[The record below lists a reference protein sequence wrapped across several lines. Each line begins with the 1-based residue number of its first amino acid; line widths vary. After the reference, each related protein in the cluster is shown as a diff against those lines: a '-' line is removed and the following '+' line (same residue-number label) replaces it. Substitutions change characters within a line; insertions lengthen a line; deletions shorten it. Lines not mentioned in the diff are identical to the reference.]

1 MALKATIR
9 RAVRQAFLALDD
21 IPRKA
26 TYHVTGLVPVRDLET
41 GESTTPTTDR
51 ALTLVVFTSFS
62 SKEKDLDAAIDLTD
76 TKVLFPMEDLAGH
89 FPTNSDSL
97 TDDAGKKLE
106 IVRVL
111 CDPAAL
117 LAKLQCRYS

>member
-21 IPRKA
+21 IPRTA
-26 TYHVTGLVPVRDLET
+26 TYHSAGGAIVRNIDT
-41 GESTTPTTDR
+41 GESSVPTTDR
-51 ALTLVVFTSFS
+51 TLNLVVFTSFS
-62 SKEKDLDAAIDLTD
+62 SKERDLDAAIDTTD
-76 TKVLFPMEDLAGH
+76 TKVLFPMEDLGGY

-111 CDPAAL
+111 CDPASL

>member
-1 MALKATIR
+1 MALKATLR

-21 IPRKA
+21 VPRKA
-26 TYHVTGLVPVRDLET
+26 TYHVTGTTVARNLET
-41 GESTTPTTDR
+41 GESTVPTTDK

-62 SKEKDLDAAIDLTD
+62 SKERDNDAAIDTTD
-76 TKVLFPMEDLAGH
+76 TKVLFPMEDLGV
-89 FPTNSDSL
+89 FPKNADSM
-97 TDDAGKKLE
+97 TDDEGRKLE

-111 CDPAAL
+111 CDPASL